1 MGTRPQFI
9 KAGIVSEKINF
20 YQQFEEII
28 INTGQHFERNMSKIF
43 FSEMKIADPSY
54 DLNVN
59 NMEYAQMVGKMTL
72 KLNLV
77 LEKEKVDGVLVYGDT
92 NSTLAGSLA
101 AKKLNL
107 PIFHVEAGLRSYD
120 RKMLEENNRIITDHL
135 SSLLFCPT
143 KSAVRNLKDENIS
156 TGISFTGDVMYDSYL
171 KFISTIKNDIKTNIS
186 SNYILCTLH
195 RRENITSKSKL
206 SSIFRSLDAINDKIK
221 IIMPLHP
228 HTRKNERI

>member
-107 PIFHVEAGLRSYD
+107 PIFQV
-120 RKMLEENNRIITDHL
+120 
-135 SSLLFCPT
+135 
-143 KSAVRNLKDENIS
+143 
-156 TGISFTGDVMYDSYL
+156 
-171 KFISTIKNDIKTNIS
+171 
-186 SNYILCTLH
+186 
-195 RRENITSKSKL
+195 
-206 SSIFRSLDAINDKIK
+206 
-221 IIMPLHP
+221 
-228 HTRKNERI
+228 